1 MTTFQKCLIA
11 IFAIF
16 LAGVLGLGWYG
27 LSLFNRHDGE
37 AMAAPP
43 VPVAS
48 EPQQH
53 PISEQQNGETLLPAE
68 KASESVKTE
77 SSKKAE
83 ETPKNHCTTEC
94 GDVIEEPNF
103 IKTKSLIKS
112 WRTNEYGDLIFIP
125 KKDFV
130 IRYVYPRVYSD
141 CIDSIY
147 TSPKLTD
154 NPYEGSK
161 VRIVVHKG
169 REVYIQRSC
178 LYYDNEVISVSD
190 GTYVQE
196 LPMD

>member
-1 MTTFQKCLIA
+1 MTTFQKCLVA

-16 LAGVLGLGWYG
+16 LAGVLGLGWYS
-27 LSLFNRHDGE
+27 LSSFNRHNGE

-48 EPQQH
+48 EPQQR

-83 ETPKNHCTTEC
+83 KTPKNHCTTEC

-103 IKTKSLIKS
+103 IKTKSLIKT
-112 WRTNEYGDLIFIP
+112 WRTNEYGDLVFIP

-130 IRYVYPRVYSD
+130 IKYIYARVNSG
-141 CIDSIY
+141 CIESIY
-147 TSPKLTD
+147 TSPKFID
-154 NPYEGSK
+154 NPYDGSEMT
-161 VRIVVHKG
+161 IVVRKG
-169 REVYIQRSC
+169 HQVYIQRSC
-178 LYYDNEVISVSD
+178 LNYDNEVISVSD
-190 GTYVQE
+190 GKYVQE